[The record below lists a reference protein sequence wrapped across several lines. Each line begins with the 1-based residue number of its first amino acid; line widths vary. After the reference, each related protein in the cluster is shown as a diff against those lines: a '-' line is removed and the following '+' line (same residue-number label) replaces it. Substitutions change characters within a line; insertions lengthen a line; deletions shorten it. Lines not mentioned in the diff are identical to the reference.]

1 MSSVLLW
8 CMDILWLTFAIN
20 GVIISHTQYITMLS
34 FEKVIYYA
42 VHYIKYDKFLND
54 VFCCQLITLQV

>member
-1 MSSVLLW
+1 
-8 CMDILWLTFAIN
+8 MDILWLTFAIN